1 MQAGLVGTLIMLTV
15 AYFVVAL
22 TILSISA
29 ISTNGIIKGGGAY
42 YMIRL
47 VVSSVGGETSLC
59 VHVFVCVFVC
69 VYACLCL
76 SGCVS
81 VCQPPPSFLSIHV
94 PLTSF
99 PNHLSFFFFFLFLFS
114 ICCAFFAA
122 YTCTCHSR
130 SLGPEFGGSIGTIFF
145 FANVCASALYIA
157 GFVESLIDNFGPS
170 SSFGATVAS
179 LPFEL
184 TRVYRPR
191 TAVALTCALV

>member
-1 MQAGLVGTLIMLTV
+1 MA
-15 AYFVVAL
+15 
-22 TILSISA
+22 
-29 ISTNGIIKGGGAY
+29 KP
-42 YMIRL
+42 
-47 VVSSVGGETSLC
+47 VSVSMCLCVCLCVSMPVCACLAVSLC
-59 VHVFVCVFVC
+59 VS
-69 VYACLCL
+69 LL
-76 SGCVS
+76 
-81 VCQPPPSFLSIHV
+81 PPSFLSMSLS
-94 PLTSF
+94 PRSLTTC
-99 PNHLSFFFFFLFLFS
+99 LFFFFFLFLFS